1 MLKKFDKITKRQLK
15 NFTKSRKEYEQ
26 IENQYL

>member
-1 MLKKFDKITKRQLK
+1 MSEKFNRIIKRQRK